1 VCLNISLHDSDVP
14 NVTTNH
20 VVKVTCAVVP
30 DLYDEF
36 ILTADVIDHLSRCNV
51 IVSQAQVN
59 DVADSPATVDNS
71 EDVDNDVTVVA
82 KQNDV
87 DCDNVDQECSNVTDG
102 ERLGHPLLI
111 VVCRPRPKWPKNS
124 AMTHP

>member
-1 VCLNISLHDSDVP
+1 MCLNISLHSSDVP
-14 NVTTNH
+14 NVTPNH

-36 ILTADVIDHLSRCNV
+36 ILTADVIDRLSRCNV

-82 KQNDV
+82 EQNDAV
-87 DCDNVDQECSNVTDG
+87 VIMLTRMAVMLLTVG
-102 ERLGHPLLI
+102 VHPLPI
-111 VVCRPRPKWPKNS
+111 VVCRPRPKWLKNS